1 MNKVLLYKN
10 KNWLVQVSE
19 LDRLQ
24 SNNSNIK
31 TFINFKNF
39 HSINYKH
46 TVVSKCIRW
55 LKKTKLFR
63 FKPNNK

>member
-31 TFINFKNF
+31 TFIKFKNF

-46 TVVSKCIRW
+46 S
-55 LKKTKLFR
+55 
-63 FKPNNK
+63 

>member
-46 TVVSKCIRW
+46 S
-55 LKKTKLFR
+55 
-63 FKPNNK
+63 